1 MERQAAVPLRE
12 QVLSGMRDAIVDGT
26 YAPGVRLKER
36 DLCEAFDV
44 SRTVVREVLRQLETE
59 QLVRIEPQV
68 GPVVVTLSPQ
78 DIRDLYEVRAVLE
91 GTAGKLA
98 ARHGTDTQLEGLAAI
113 YDEITLADGLPMSE
127 LITLKNRFY
136 AELVEVSGNRVI
148 GQMLDNVQ
156 ARISQLRRLTLGS
169 PDRHGAMVNE
179 LGSVITSILAR
190 DPDGAYAACVTHV
203 KSAEAIAMGSLW
215 HAPRELP

>member
-1 MERQAAVPLRE
+1 MERQATPLRE
-12 QVLSGMRDAIVDGT
+12 QILTRMRVAIIDGT
-26 YAPGVRLKER
+26 YAPGVRLKEK
-36 DLCEAFDV
+36 DLCDTFDV

-68 GPVVVTLSPQ
+68 GPVVVTLSNQ

-98 ARHGTDTQLEGLAAI
+98 ARHGTDEQLATLAEL
-113 YDEITLADGLPMSE
+113 YDEITLADGMPMGE
-127 LITLKNRFY
+127 LIALKNRFY
-136 AELVEVSGNRVI
+136 AQLVVVSGNRVI

-169 PDRHGAMVNE
+169 PDRHQEMVNE
-179 LGSVITSILAR
+179 LGSVMKSILAR

-203 KSAEAIAMGSLW
+203 KSAEAIAMRSLW
-215 HAPRELP
+215 HAPRDMP

>member
-1 MERQAAVPLRE
+1 MERTGAPLRE
-12 QVLSGMRDAIVDGT
+12 QVLADLREALVEGT
-26 YAPGVRLKER
+26 YPPGVRLKER
-36 DLCEAFDV
+36 ELCEAFGV

-68 GPVVVTLSPQ
+68 GPIVVTLSNQ

-98 ARHGTDTQLEGLAAI
+98 ARHGADEDLSSLAQI
-113 YDEITLADGLPMSE
+113 YDEIAMADGLPMNE
-127 LITLKNRFY
+127 LIALKNRFY
-136 AELVEVSGNRVI
+136 ARLVDVSGNRVI

-156 ARISQLRRLTLGS
+156 ARISQLRRVTLGS
-169 PDRHGAMVNE
+169 PDRHSAMVSE
-179 LGSVITSILAR
+179 LGQVMKSILAR

-203 KSAEAIAMGSLW
+203 KSAEAIALQSLW
-215 HAPRELP
+215 HSPRELP

>member
-1 MERQAAVPLRE
+1 MEHVGAPLRE
-12 QVLSGMRDAIVDGT
+12 QVLAKLRQAIVAGT
-26 YAPGVRLKER
+26 YEPGTRLKER
-36 DLCEAFDV
+36 ELCEAFDV
-44 SRTVVREVLRQLETE
+44 SRTVIREVLRQLETE

-68 GPVVVTLSPQ
+68 GPVVATLSNR

-98 ARHGTDTQLEGLAAI
+98 ARHGTDEELESLARVF
-113 YDEITLADGLPMSE
+113 DEIALADGMAMDD
-127 LITLKNRFY
+127 LIALKDRFY
-136 AELVEVSGNRVI
+136 ARLVEVSGNAVI

-156 ARISQLRRLTLGS
+156 ARISQLRRLTLSS
-169 PDRHGAMVNE
+169 PDRHQEMVGE
-179 LGSVITSILAR
+179 LGSVMKSILAR

-203 KSAEAIAMGSLW
+203 KSAEAIAMRSLW